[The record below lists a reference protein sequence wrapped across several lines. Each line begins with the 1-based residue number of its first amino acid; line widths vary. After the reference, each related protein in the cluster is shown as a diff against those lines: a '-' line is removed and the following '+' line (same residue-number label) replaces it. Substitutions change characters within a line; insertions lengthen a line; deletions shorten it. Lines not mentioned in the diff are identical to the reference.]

1 MEHFAEARDLVRSF
15 GIELVERLNAVFIQT
30 LLFEEDVCEDHVLR
44 IPLVDCPNETRCERC
59 FRRSSRT
66 DEKPER
72 TRGNHGF
79 ELLPLLGGRSLV
91 AHLPS
96 PMSCIRFTRFWR
108 FALREPPDIH
118 ASHVS
123 TSRYTSVM
131 TY

>member
-79 ELLPLLGGRSLV
+79 QLFPLLGSWRSIIV
-91 AHLPS
+91 QGES
-96 PMSCIRFTRFWR
+96 VSRFSCTANIGNK
-108 FALREPPDIH
+108 PDGDDELDD
-118 ASHVS
+118 A
-123 TSRYTSVM
+123 
-131 TY
+131 